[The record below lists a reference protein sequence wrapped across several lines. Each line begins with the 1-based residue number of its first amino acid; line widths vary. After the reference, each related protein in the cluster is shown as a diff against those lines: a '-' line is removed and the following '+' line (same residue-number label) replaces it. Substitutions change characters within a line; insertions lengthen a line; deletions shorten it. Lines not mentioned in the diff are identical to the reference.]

1 MHLQSAACCHSLLSP
16 AYDAGSF
23 SPIIPSH
30 RRHWHSHDRRWFSS
44 GESRRPTMIPSTLAN
59 AKERYE
65 SEQQL
70 AALQREVRTRYAAA
84 DFGAADADAVAASDP
99 EAAAAAERA
108 AEDAATTFGGIVIHS
123 STAAAAAAADDAAG
137 GAGGAG
143 KEGNG
148 KLALTEVAKEATA
161 MARRVLGA
169 DHPVVASCLNDLAVV
184 LKAQGE
190 LAQAIEALTD
200 ALGVYAATVGE
211 EHPSFATAQHNLGL
225 AYRALAESGGAIGGG
240 GGGGG
245 GPSSLERQIL
255 LDRAAEQL
263 EGALK
268 ARCEAHGLRHRDIAT
283 TMVSLAGV
291 HRAMGLNRH
300 GNATA
305 AVAAE
310 AEAAAKA
317 VKAKEAVADVAAAA
331 AAAEKKKKKKRRR
344 ALPGIS
350 ATPLLNAATLLQEAL
365 EMHRELDREKNA
377 AAAPPSSWT
386 ATALNNLAFHHKT
399 VGAFDAAQPLYLE
412 ALAARTEALGDAHP
426 DTVAAKHNLAELL
439 IAAGEPE
446 AAAVL
451 QAEILKTLGHSE

>member
-1 MHLQSAACCHSLLSP
+1 
-16 AYDAGSF
+16 
-23 SPIIPSH
+23 
-30 RRHWHSHDRRWFSS
+30 
-44 GESRRPTMIPSTLAN
+44 MIPSTLAN

-123 STAAAAAAADDAAG
+123 STAADNA
-137 GAGGAG
+137 AGGAG
-143 KEGNG
+143 KEG

-184 LKAQGE
+184 LKAQSE
-190 LAQAIEALTD
+190 FAQAIEALTD
-200 ALGVYAATVGE
+200 ALGVYAQTVGE

-225 AYRALAESGGAIGGG
+225 AYRALAESGGTIGD
-240 GGGGG
+240 GGG

-300 GNATA
+300 GNAAA

-317 VKAKEAVADVAAAA
+317 VKSKEAVADVAAAA
-331 AAAEKKKKKKRRR
+331 AAAEKKKKKRRR

-377 AAAPPSSWT
+377 ASAQPSSWT

-451 QAEILKTLGHSE
+451 QAEILKTLGHSQ